1 MIAVAGTSAAVSTAW
16 TPGRSRARFVSIDT
30 RRACACG
37 ERSTAAWSMPG
48 TRTSSTNRPVP
59 GDEPIAAEAWMSLT
73 DHRDILALCPARLYQ
88 AGTAGRVD
96 VSVRR

>member
-1 MIAVAGTSAAVSTAW
+1 MDAGQIARPFRVD
-16 TPGRSRARFVSIDT
+16 RHQARVRV
-30 RRACACG
+30 RRAEHRGVEHAG
-37 ERSTAAWSMPG
+37 HLHVVDESPRA
-48 TRTSSTNRPVP
+48 

-96 VSVRR
+96 VSGRR

>member
-1 MIAVAGTSAAVSTAW
+1 LHVVDES
-16 TPGRSRARFVSIDT
+16 P
-30 RRACACG
+30 
-37 ERSTAAWSMPG
+37 
-48 TRTSSTNRPVP
+48 RT